1 MDAILVKVFAT
12 ALALSQVATRPD
24 AVKVQ
29 FDPERDQ
36 AEVVQ
41 LLRDGCR
48 HMLRAFDIENIDI
61 DDLIQTAMSDKRAA
75 AGEIRVF
82 RGIKFDDLY
91 TAYRQ
96 FCKREQ
102 VTNSP
107 FDARE
112 VILFYNQ
119 TTADLPDHTKLKGLR
134 LPATT
139 FIVDGK
145 GRNYAELYEP
155 DSRRVWVP
163 LSEIP
168 AHVQAAF
175 IAAEDKRFYQH
186 KGIDERGVIRAFI
199 GAFGQSGRPQGASTI
214 TQQLTKN
221 LLVGDTVSFERKIRE
236 MIVASRVEATL
247 TKQEILELYLN
258 TIFLGRNSWG
268 VEMAARSYFGK
279 PVKDVTIAEAALLAA
294 LTKGPNAYSPDKNP
308 ERARER
314 IAYVISRMQEDGA
327 LDAAKAR
334 QALSRLPAVTPA
346 HLLRRNTGYHYVDA
360 VAREAKA
367 LAGIDNLTAA
377 TYTVRSTIRPD
388 LQLAAETALQ
398 DGLARYEM
406 TAGRA
411 VFYGAEINLA
421 AAVKRL
427 EARPI
432 PGPAK
437 PAWQRALELA
447 RLPLYDV
454 HWEPAIIIEGRATG
468 GTPAQ
473 PPKGKTAKKGREQP
487 RVAAEK
493 TGPLRVGLRNGTILP
508 LSTNRITMRRELKL
522 YDVVYV
528 NVVEAKGKEA
538 ARAELRARPQ
548 VQGAAVVI
556 ENATGR
562 ILAMAGGFSYP
573 LSQLNR
579 VSQSRRQP
587 GSALKPLSYL
597 AALTAGLQPD
607 TLIEDEPI
615 TFPPPGGANQYTQE
629 KDFWSPKNYDGTT
642 AGLMTLRAGLEQ
654 SRNLVTARLLDGGIA
669 ETPEESLD
677 KICALAVEAKIYS
690 ECERYYPTVLG
701 SQPVRPL
708 DLAVFFATIANE
720 GGRPTPYLIESI
732 EKDGQD
738 VYRRAPQP
746 LVQLTLADRPALFQ
760 LRTLLQGVVARGT
773 AASISKLSPFV
784 AGKTGTSQDENDAW
798 FIGFSNQVTIAVWVG
813 YDNSDLR
820 QRRTLGGGRT
830 GANVALPI
838 WTSIM
843 NAVWTNYAKQE
854 PLRGPS
860 PEAAK
865 FLVARAT
872 DPQTGERLDGR
883 NPRGFVEYYRTDG
896 NGQIAE
902 APRRL
907 TSRYD
912 GHGYADNPFSA
923 LFNFFDRGFDRRSP
937 PGYYGG
943 PRDGMRPPGAV
954 PDGGPF
960 PRPRFDLFDR
970 LDRLFR

>member
-61 DDLIQTAMSDKRAA
+61 DDLIQTAMADKRAA
-75 AGEIRVF
+75 AGDIRVF

-91 TAYRQ
+91 TVYRQ

-119 TTADLPDHTKLKGLR
+119 TTADLPDHTRLKSLR
-134 LPATT
+134 LPQTT
-139 FIVDGK
+139 FIVDARGK
-145 GRNYAELYEP
+145 NYAELHEP

-168 AHVQAAF
+168 AHVQSAF

-199 GAFGQSGRPQGASTI
+199 TAFGQTGRPQGASTI
-214 TQQLTKN
+214 TQQLAKN
-221 LLVGDTVSFERKIRE
+221 LLVGDAVSFERKIRE
-236 MIVASRVEATL
+236 MIVASRIETAL
-247 TKQEILELYLN
+247 SKQEILELYLN

-268 VEMAARSYFGK
+268 VEMASRSYFGK
-279 PVKDVTIAEAALLAA
+279 PVKETTVAEGALLAA

-314 IAYVISRMQEDGA
+314 LSYVIGRMQEDGL
-327 LDAAKAR
+327 LDAQTAR
-334 QALSRLPAVTPA
+334 QALSRLPTVTPV
-346 HLLRRNTGYHYVDA
+346 HLLRRDTGYHYVDA
-360 VAREAKA
+360 VAREART
-367 LAGIDNLTAA
+367 LAGIDSLTSA
-377 TYTVRSTIRPD
+377 TYTVRSTIVPD

-427 EARPI
+427 ESRPL
-432 PGPAK
+432 PGQVK

-454 HWEPAIIIEGRATG
+454 HWEPAIVIEGRPARPQPAPQVQSKTG
-468 GTPAQ
+468 
-473 PPKGKTAKKGREQP
+473 KKGRPQQQA
-487 RVAAEK
+487 VAEK
-493 TGPLRVGLRNGTILP
+493 PAPLRVGLRNGTILP
-508 LSTNRITMRRELKL
+508 LSTNRVTMRRELKL

-528 NVVEAKGKEA
+528 NVTAAKGKEP

-548 VQGAAVVI
+548 VQGAAVII

-562 ILAMAGGFSYP
+562 ILAMVGGFSYP

-587 GSALKPLSYL
+587 GSALKPVTFL
-597 AALTAGLQPD
+597 AALNAGLQPD

-629 KDFWSPKNYDGTT
+629 KDFWSPKNYDGSS
-642 AGLMTLRAGLEQ
+642 GGIMTLRAGLEQ

-669 ETPEESLD
+669 DTPEESLD
-677 KICALAVEAKIYS
+677 KICALAVEAKIYT

-720 GGRPTPYLIESI
+720 GGRPTPYVIESI
-732 EKDGQD
+732 EKDGQV
-738 VYRRAPQP
+738 VYRRAAQP
-746 LVQLTLADRPALFQ
+746 LEQLTLADRPALFQ
-760 LRTLLQGVVARGT
+760 LRTILQGVVARGT

-820 QRRTLGGGRT
+820 QRRTLGAGRT

-912 GHGYADNPFSA
+912 GYGYSDNPFSA
-923 LFNFFDRGFDRRSP
+923 LFNFFDRGFDRRPP
-937 PGYYGG
+937 PGFYGG

-954 PDGGPF
+954 PEGGPF